1 MKTAPPFLKNLA
13 LTFFAALLA
22 LSGAMAAEPTPP
34 AAPSIAL
41 AGASTPYPLTICIVS
56 GDKLGVMG
64 PAVVQQY
71 KGEEVQFC
79 CKDCVK
85 DFQKDPEKYMSRL
98 HEAVA
103 KQKAASGS

>member
-1 MKTAPPFLKNLA
+1 MKIPSAFFKKLTLA
-13 LTFFAALLA
+13 FFAALLT
-22 LSGAMAAEPTPP
+22 LSGVIATEVTPTAPAS
-34 AAPSIAL
+34 AAPS
-41 AGASTPYPLTICIVS
+41 PYPLTICVVS

-71 KGEEVQFC
+71 KGEEVHFC